1 MRPGFPLFLIVIFS
15 IILIIDLY
23 AFRGVRILT
32 GSFQPVLKN
41 VVHLAYW
48 SVPVLL
54 FILTLIISAQ
64 MREVLTTS
72 RYKILYLMIG
82 IIVSAYFPK
91 LVFIVFQ
98 LLNDLTR
105 TSGYLFSKIN
115 LPFESLQNTQ
125 IITKVGFFVSLIPF
139 LAIIHGI
146 IWGRFNYKVK
156 EITLESASL
165 PKSFEGFRILQ
176 VSDWHIGSFK
186 GHEEEVK
193 KSVDLINAQNA
204 DIIFFTG
211 DIVNNIAEEL
221 QPFIP
226 VLNQLKA
233 PMGIYSILGNHD
245 YGEYISWPSQE
256 AHSENMNRLYEYEG
270 LAGFRL
276 LRNESVIIKKDN
288 DSIGVAGVEN
298 WGLPPFP
305 QYGNLNIALEKIKD
319 IPFKIVLSHDP
330 SHWDAEILRKT
341 NVNITLSGHT
351 HAMQFGINL
360 PGLKWSPVKWKY
372 PRWEGLY
379 QEGEQYLYVNV
390 GIGYIAFPGRV
401 GFNPEITVFQLKQ
414 KN

>member
-1 MRPGFPLFLIVIFS
+1 
-15 IILIIDLY
+15 
-23 AFRGVRILT
+23 
-32 GSFQPVLKN
+32 
-41 VVHLAYW
+41 
-48 SVPVLL
+48 
-54 FILTLIISAQ
+54 